1 MCSQYAERISALNT
15 MQNTLGGDH
24 TYPQCSSYPDFI
36 AFVPFPRKVRSE
48 IMRTHTTSWWLHACT
63 GIAIICTLLLAA
75 CGGSSSNSSGSSS
88 ANTSP
93 VKVGVIGPFSGFE
106 AFIGPDILKGVQVA
120 ADQINANGGILGRK
134 VQIITADTGGDA
146 VDAVPALRK
155 LINVDQVNLIIG
167 PSSIEAEA
175 VLPILQQSKIPD
187 VIVGGTT
194 QLDNLVS
201 TYVWR
206 SSPSDNLLGVA
217 MAYYAIKKGYTRA
230 AMVFGTNE
238 SAQTLKAPVEDAFKR
253 HGGTIVADINLV
265 PDQSSY
271 RSEIEQLYAANPQV
285 VFTQVDAQTGAT
297 LFSEI
302 KELKGLG
309 LPFIGTD
316 VTGSSD
322 FIKAITPAVAHQV
335 LTSLEGSSSGGQAT
349 TEFDQFYQAKFN
361 TAPVE
366 LADYGYDGLNVLALA
381 ADAAGSLNGDAVG
394 AKMRT
399 VANPPGTAV
408 YDYATGYKDL
418 KAGMKINYEGA
429 SGPMD
434 FNDHNNVFGPFDAVQ
449 SDASG
454 NIQPVMTITAQELE
468 TF

>member
-1 MCSQYAERISALNT
+1 
-15 MQNTLGGDH
+15 
-24 TYPQCSSYPDFI
+24 
-36 AFVPFPRKVRSE
+36 
-48 IMRTHTTSWWLHACT
+48 MRTRANVWYVRALLSVLVAL
-63 GIAIICTLLLAA
+63 TLILAA
-75 CGGSSSNSSGSSS
+75 CGGGSNGNST
-88 ANTSP
+88 NTSP

-106 AFIGPDILKGVQVA
+106 SFIGPDILKGVQVA
-120 ADQINANGGILGRK
+120 VDQINKNGGILGRQ
-134 VQIITADTGGDA
+134 VQVITADTGGDA

-167 PSSIEAEA
+167 PSSLEAQA

-187 VIVGGTT
+187 IIVGGTT

-201 TYVWR
+201 KYVFR

-217 MAYYAIKKGYTRA
+217 MAYYAIHKGYTKA
-230 AMVFGTNE
+230 AVMFGSNE
-238 SAQTLKAPVEDAFKR
+238 SAQTLKAPVVDAFKR

-309 LPFIGTD
+309 LPFVGTD
-316 VTGSSD
+316 VTASSD
-322 FIKAITPAVAHQV
+322 FIKAITPAVAQKV
-335 LTSLEGSSSGGQAT
+335 LTSLQGSSTGGAGT
-349 TEFDQFYQAKFN
+349 AEFNQLYQQKFN
-361 TAPVE
+361 TTPVE
-366 LADYGYDGLNVLALA
+366 LADYGYDGMNILALA

-394 AKMRT
+394 AKVKT
-399 VANPPGTAV
+399 IANPPGTAV
-408 YDYATGYKDL
+408 SDYATAYKDL
-418 KAGMKINYEGA
+418 KAGTKINYEGA

-434 FNDHNNVFGPFDAVQ
+434 FNDHNNVFGGFDAVQ

-454 NIQPVMTITAQELE
+454 NITVVLTITAAQLNGY
-468 TF
+468 

>member
-1 MCSQYAERISALNT
+1 
-15 MQNTLGGDH
+15 MQTN
-24 TYPQCSSYPDFI
+24 P
-36 AFVPFPRKVRSE
+36 
-48 IMRTHTTSWWLHACT
+48 TSWWTKIGVSAF
-63 GIAIICTLLLAA
+63 ILLAMLVSA
-75 CGGSSSNSSGSSS
+75 CGGSGGSSGN
-88 ANTSP
+88 NTSP
-93 VKVGVIGPFSGFE
+93 IKVGVIGPFSGFE

-120 ADQINANGGILGRK
+120 ADQINAHGGILGRQ
-134 VQIITADTGGDA
+134 VTIVTADTGGDA

-155 LINVDQVNLIIG
+155 LISVDQVNLIVG
-167 PSSIEAEA
+167 PSSLEAQA

-201 TYVWR
+201 KYVFR

-217 MAYYAIKKGYTRA
+217 MAYYAIHKGYTRA
-230 AMVFGTNE
+230 AVLFGSNE
-238 SAQTLKAPVEDAFKR
+238 SAQTLKAPVVDAFKR
-253 HGGTIVADINLV
+253 HGGSIVADINLV

-316 VTGSSD
+316 VTASSD
-322 FIKAITPAVAHQV
+322 FIKAITPATAQKV
-335 LTSLEGSSSGGQAT
+335 LTSLQGTSKGGQAT
-349 TEFDQFYQAKFN
+349 AEFTQLYQKKFGS
-361 TAPVE
+361 TPVE
-366 LADYGYDGLNVLALA
+366 LADYGYDALNVLALA
-381 ADAAGSLNGDAVG
+381 CDAANSTNGDAVG

-399 VANPPGTAV
+399 VANPPGTTV
-408 YDYATGYKDL
+408 SDYATGYKDL
-418 KAGMKINYEGA
+418 KAGMKINYDGA

-434 FNDHNNVFGPFDAVQ
+434 FNAHNNVFGGFDAVQ
-449 SDASG
+449 SDAAG
-454 NIQPVMTITAQELE
+454 NITTVLTITAQQLNGY
-468 TF
+468 

>member
-1 MCSQYAERISALNT
+1 
-15 MQNTLGGDH
+15 
-24 TYPQCSSYPDFI
+24 
-36 AFVPFPRKVRSE
+36 
-48 IMRTHTTSWWLHACT
+48 MRTFSTSWWGKLSTAAL
-63 GIAIICTLLLAA
+63 ILLAMLVTA
-75 CGGSSSNSSGSSS
+75 CGGSSGNGGST
-88 ANTSP
+88 NTSP
-93 VKVGVIGPFSGFE
+93 IKVGVIGPMSGFE
-106 AFIGPDILKGVQVA
+106 SFIGPDILKGVQVA
-120 ADQINANGGILGRK
+120 VDQINANGGILGRQ
-134 VQIITADTGGDA
+134 VQIVTADTGGDA

-155 LINVDQVNLIIG
+155 LINVDQVNLIVG
-167 PSSIEAEA
+167 PSSLEAQA

-194 QLDNLVS
+194 QLDNLTS

-217 MAYYAIKKGYTRA
+217 MAYYANNKGYTKA
-230 AMVFGTNE
+230 ALVFGSNE
-238 SAQTLKAPVEDAFKR
+238 SAQTLKAPVVDAFKR

-316 VTGSSD
+316 VTASSD
-322 FIKAITPAVAHQV
+322 FIKAITPAVAQKV
-335 LTSLEGSSSGGQAT
+335 LTSLQGTSTGGQAT
-349 TEFDQFYQAKFN
+349 TEFTQLYQTKFN
-361 TAPVE
+361 ATPVE
-366 LADYGYDGLNVLALA
+366 LADYGYDGMTVLALA

-394 AKMRT
+394 AKMKT
-399 VANPPGTAV
+399 VADPPGTTV
-408 YDYATGYKDL
+408 YDYKTGYTAL
-418 KAGMKINYEGA
+418 KAGTKINYDGA

-434 FNDHNNVFGPFDAVQ
+434 FNDHNNVTGGFDAVA

-454 NIQPVMTITAQELE
+454 NIKTVLTITAQQLNGY
-468 TF
+468 

>member
-1 MCSQYAERISALNT
+1 
-15 MQNTLGGDH
+15 
-24 TYPQCSSYPDFI
+24 
-36 AFVPFPRKVRSE
+36 
-48 IMRTHTTSWWLHACT
+48 MRTFSTSWWAKTSTAAL
-63 GIAIICTLLLAA
+63 ILLAMLVTA
-75 CGGSSSNSSGSSS
+75 CGSSSNNGNGG
-88 ANTSP
+88 NTNTTP
-93 VKVGVIGPFSGFE
+93 IKVGVIGPMSGFE
-106 AFIGPDILKGVQVA
+106 SFIGPDILKGVQVA
-120 ADQINANGGILGRK
+120 VDQINANGGILGRQ
-134 VQIITADTGGDA
+134 VQIVTADTGGDA

-155 LINVDQVNLIIG
+155 LINVDQVNLIVG
-167 PSSIEAEA
+167 PSSLEAQA

-201 TYVWR
+201 KYVWR

-217 MAYYAIKKGYTRA
+217 MAYYANNKGYTKA
-230 AMVFGTNE
+230 ALVFGSNE
-238 SAQTLKAPVEDAFKR
+238 SAQTLKAPVVDAFKR

-316 VTGSSD
+316 VTASSD
-322 FIKAITPAVAHQV
+322 FIKAITPATAQKV
-335 LTSLEGSSSGGQAT
+335 LTSLQGTSTGGQAT
-349 TEFDQFYQAKFN
+349 TEFTQLYKTKFGA
-361 TAPVE
+361 TPVE
-366 LADYGYDGLNVLALA
+366 LADYGYDGMNVLALA
-381 ADAAGSLNGDAVG
+381 VDAAGSLNGDAVG

-399 VANPPGTAV
+399 VADPPGTMV
-408 YDYATGYKDL
+408 YDYKTGYTAL
-418 KAGMKINYEGA
+418 KAGTKINYEGA

-434 FNDHNNVFGPFDAVQ
+434 FNDHNNVTGDFDAVS

-454 NIQPVMTITAQELE
+454 NITTVSTITAQQLSGY
-468 TF
+468 

>member
-1 MCSQYAERISALNT
+1 
-15 MQNTLGGDH
+15 
-24 TYPQCSSYPDFI
+24 
-36 AFVPFPRKVRSE
+36 
-48 IMRTHTTSWWLHACT
+48 MRTFSTSWWTKLS
-63 GIAIICTLLLAA
+63 IATLLLVAMLVTA
-75 CGGSSSNSSGSSS
+75 CGGSSSGNSGST
-88 ANTSP
+88 NTTP
-93 VKVGVIGPFSGFE
+93 IKVGVIGPFSGFE
-106 AFIGPDILKGVQVA
+106 SFIGPDILKGVQVA
-120 ADQINANGGILGRK
+120 VDQINANGGILGRQ
-134 VQIITADTGGDA
+134 VQVITSDTAGDA
-146 VDAVPALRK
+146 VDAVPALQK

-167 PSSIEAEA
+167 PSSLEAEA

-217 MAYYAIKKGYTRA
+217 MAYYAISKGYTKA
-230 AMVFGTNE
+230 ALVFGSNE

-253 HGGTIVADINLV
+253 HGGSIVTDISLV

-316 VTGSSD
+316 VTASSD
-322 FIKAITPAVAHQV
+322 FIKAITPAAAKQV
-335 LTSLEGSSSGGQAT
+335 LTSLQGTSTGSQAT
-349 TEFDQFYQAKFN
+349 TEFTQLYQAKFN
-361 TAPVE
+361 AAPVE
-366 LADYGYDGLNVLALA
+366 LADYGYDGMNVLALA
-381 ADAAGSLNGDAVG
+381 VDAAGSLNGDAVG

-399 VANPPGTAV
+399 VANPPGTTV
-408 YDYATGYKDL
+408 YDYKTGYTDL
-418 KAGMKINYEGA
+418 KAGTKINYDGA

-434 FNDHNNVFGPFDAVQ
+434 FNSHNNVTGGFDAVS

-454 NIQPVMTITAQELE
+454 NIHVVQTITAQQLNGY
-468 TF
+468 

>member
-1 MCSQYAERISALNT
+1 
-15 MQNTLGGDH
+15 
-24 TYPQCSSYPDFI
+24 
-36 AFVPFPRKVRSE
+36 
-48 IMRTHTTSWWLHACT
+48 MRTFSTSWWAKMSTAAL
-63 GIAIICTLLLAA
+63 ILLAMLVTA
-75 CGGSSSNSSGSSS
+75 CGGSNGSNSSST
-88 ANTSP
+88 NTTP

-120 ADQINANGGILGRK
+120 VDQINANGGILGRQ
-134 VQIITADTGGDA
+134 VQIVTADTGGDA

-167 PSSIEAEA
+167 PSSLEAQA

-217 MAYYAIKKGYTRA
+217 MAYYANSKGYTKA
-230 AMVFGTNE
+230 AVLFGSNE
-238 SAQTLKAPVEDAFKR
+238 SAQTLKAPVVDAFKR

-316 VTGSSD
+316 VTASSD
-322 FIKAITPAVAHQV
+322 FIKAITPATAQQV
-335 LTSLEGSSSGGQAT
+335 LTSLQGTSTGGQAT
-349 TEFDQFYQAKFN
+349 TEFMQLYQAKFSV
-361 TAPVE
+361 APVE
-366 LADYGYDGLNVLALA
+366 LADYGYDGTNVLALA
-381 ADAAGSLNGDAVG
+381 VDAAGSLNGDAVG
-394 AKMRT
+394 AKMKT
-399 VANPPGTAV
+399 VANPPGTTM
-408 YDYATGYKDL
+408 YDYKTAYTAL
-418 KAGMKINYEGA
+418 KAGTKINYDGA

-434 FNDHNNVFGPFDAVQ
+434 FDEHNNVTGGFDAV
-449 SDASG
+449 SSNATG
-454 NIQPVMTITAQELE
+454 TIMVVKTITAQQLMGY
-468 TF
+468 

>member
-1 MCSQYAERISALNT
+1 M
-15 MQNTLGGDH
+15 
-24 TYPQCSSYPDFI
+24 
-36 AFVPFPRKVRSE
+36 
-48 IMRTHTTSWWLHACT
+48 MRMHTTSLWTRVGTFLV
-63 GIAIICTLLLAA
+63 ILCTLLVAA
-75 CGGSSSNSSGSSS
+75 CGGSGGGSGST
-88 ANTSP
+88 NTSP

-120 ADQINANGGILGRK
+120 TDQINANGGILGRK

-155 LINVDQVNLIIG
+155 LINVDQVDLIVG

-175 VLPILQQSKIPD
+175 VLPILQSSRIPD
-187 VIVGGTT
+187 IIVGGTT

-201 TYVWR
+201 KYVWR

-217 MAYYAIKKGYTRA
+217 MAYYANQKGYTRA
-230 AMVFGTNE
+230 AMVFGSNE

-253 HGGTIVADINLV
+253 HGGSIVADVNLV

-271 RSEIEQLYAANPQV
+271 RSEIEQLYAAKPQV

-302 KELKGLG
+302 KEIKGLG

-322 FIKAITPAVAHQV
+322 FIKAITPGVAHQV
-335 LTSLEGSSSGGQAT
+335 LTSLEGSANGGAGT
-349 TEFDQFYQAKFN
+349 TEFNQLYKAKFN
-361 TAPVE
+361 SDPVE

-381 ADAAGSLNGDAVG
+381 ADAAGSLNGDAVS

-408 YDYATGYKDL
+408 SDYATAYKAL
-418 KAGMKINYEGA
+418 KANTKINYEGA

-449 SDASG
+449 SDATG
-454 NIQPVMTITAQELE
+454 NVAPVLTITAQQLNG
-468 TF
+468 F